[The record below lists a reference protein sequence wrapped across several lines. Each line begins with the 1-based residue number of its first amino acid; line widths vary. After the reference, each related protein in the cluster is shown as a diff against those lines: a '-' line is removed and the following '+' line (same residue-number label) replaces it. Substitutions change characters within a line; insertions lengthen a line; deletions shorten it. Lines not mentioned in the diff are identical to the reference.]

1 MKIGNVHSRTVT
13 EYLHVLRL
21 HTARPPP
28 TPHIFLQKP
37 AVMFVLHPDGESSSG
52 GSSESP
58 FRANIKFWGK
68 QFLFWAAIRT
78 AYVFFGEK
86 GSQKKITQ

>member
-1 MKIGNVHSRTVT
+1 MKNGNVHVGYTLKSGTYR
-13 EYLHVLRL
+13 VLPSAQFFSN
-21 HTARPPP
+21 TK
-28 TPHIFLQKP
+28 TF

-52 GSSESP
+52 GSSDSP

-78 AYVFFGEK
+78 AYVLFGEK